1 MPTPGFLGRV
11 LKDVTGTFNGLF
23 FSLDT
28 SDPTAR
34 NITASIQ
41 VDRTGADAM
50 GEVQA
55 APTANTL
62 LGRLKGLMDRGDTA
76 NTALGSILTSL
87 QAQHAVADTM
97 WTDNSGA
104 YFVRSDVMD
113 SDSGTFVIAWTDL
126 TGAASV
132 APSTGARPIGR
143 DAALDAMESFY
154 DVGTGGTGYS
164 VGDVLA
170 RVVIISNATGV
181 PAVASSAWVNMTT
194 GAVIA
199 APTAANIIER
209 PKGDA
214 TAVNQ
219 VTGNTALSG
228 IQADIHAMAVDAT
241 PAVTVGLTTVKTSSF
256 TRPADT
262 TAYNVGDQVNDNTA
276 AGSVTPLQ
284 FVAASANGGS
294 GMVRK
299 ARIRKTS
306 VGAGALTNA
315 SFRLHLFTVAP
326 TVSSAGDNSV
336 FTNVS
341 GLAGYAGALD
351 ITVDRL
357 LGDGSVGSGG
367 AHSGAEVNY
376 VCAAGDTKLYGLLE
390 AAGAYVPTSGET
402 FNVDLE
408 LIPNS

>member
-1 MPTPGFLGRV
+1 
-11 LKDVTGTFNGLF
+11 
-23 FSLDT
+23 
-28 SDPTAR
+28 
-34 NITASIQ
+34 
-41 VDRTGADAM
+41 
-50 GEVQA
+50 
-55 APTANTL
+55 
-62 LGRLKGLMDRGDTA
+62 MDRGDTA
-76 NTALGSILTSL
+76 NAALGSILTSL
-87 QAQHAVADTM
+87 QAQHAIADTI

-104 YFVRSDVMD
+104 YFVRRDVMD
-113 SDSGTFVIAWTDL
+113 SDSATFVITWTDL
-126 TGAASV
+126 SGATSA
-132 APSTGARPIGR
+132 APGTGARPIGR
-143 DAALDAMESFY
+143 DAELEAMESFY

-164 VGDVLA
+164 IGDVLA
-170 RVVIISNATGV
+170 RVVILSNATGV
-181 PAVASSAWVNMTT
+181 PAVSSSAWVNMTT

-199 APTAANIIER
+199 APTAANVIER

-228 IQADIHAMAVDAT
+228 IQTDIHAMAIDTT
-241 PAVTVGLTTVKTSSF
+241 PAVAVGITTVKSASF

-262 TAYNVGDQVNDNTA
+262 TAYAVGDQVNNNTVAASVAPLVFTA
-276 AGSVTPLQ
+276 AGS
-284 FVAASANGGS
+284 NGGT

-299 ARIRKTS
+299 GRIRKTS
-306 VGAGALTNA
+306 IGAGALTNA
-315 SFRLHLFTVAP
+315 SFRLHLFTIAP
-326 TVSSAGDNSV
+326 TTAAGGDNSA

-367 AHSGAEVNY
+367 AHTGPEINY
-376 VCAAGDTKLYGLLE
+376 QCAAGDTKLYGLLE
-390 AAGAYVPTSGET
+390 ALATYVPTSAET